1 MDHYTNFV
9 SWNFGLTEMIY
20 LQIKKED
27 SEENQDT
34 RDDTEM
40 RNALLTPSPDQ
51 QAIDRID
58 IVENDADLL
67 GIG

>member
-1 MDHYTNFV
+1 
-9 SWNFGLTEMIY
+9 MIY